1 MGNLEMPRWPDAA
14 SRGAGGLLGGLPPPA
29 RGSGLDFLFGET
41 DGQGGLTIGQVDP
54 GALVPGRPEG
64 NYLSVPGPINP
75 IGPVEGYPE
84 TGKNFWRSGNDDV
97 IVAAANKYNAENRY
111 FPGDAEYM
119 TPQLV
124 KAWMMRESGG
134 SPNAFKSD
142 PFQVN
147 TPGDWVAEK
156 AKIAGLTNGQA
167 MTPRISAEAALKWS
181 RYKSTWPGLEFSSPL
196 ARQAH
201 YGAYEA
207 LMNYNGNKQQVGGIP
222 FRVRYANDILNR
234 AWASYGDW
242 QK

>member
-1 MGNLEMPRWPDAA
+1 MFQICQRRCVRA
-14 SRGAGGLLGGLPPPA
+14 
-29 RGSGLDFLFGET
+29 SGLDFLLGET
-41 DGQGGLTIGQVDP
+41 GDQGGALTIGQVDP
-54 GALVPGRPEG
+54 GALVLGPPEG
-64 NYLSVPGPINP
+64 NYLSVPRPKNS
-75 IGPVEGYPE
+75 IGPAVGYPE
-84 TGKNFWRSGNDDV
+84 TGKYSWRAGNDDV
-97 IVAAANKYNAENRY
+97 IVEAVNRY
-111 FPGDAEYM
+111 NTQFGYLPGDTEFM
-119 TPQLV
+119 TPQLMKV
-124 KAWMMRESGG
+124 WMMRESGG
-134 SPNAFKSD
+134 SSNAFKTD

-156 AKIAGLTNGQA
+156 GRIASLTNGQA
-167 MTPRISAEAALKWS
+167 MSPQSSAEAALKWA

-207 LMNYNGNKQQVGGIP
+207 LINYNGNKQQVDGIP